1 MLFEEFLE
9 ARASAAVRAALSLG
23 EDAKAMSRR
32 AQDPRFGDYQLNAAM
47 ALGKKLGK
55 KPRELAEAIAEHL
68 RSEDFVASA
77 EVAGPG
83 FVNLHLSDR
92 FLEEFLGSM
101 LEDNERDYIPVSSE
115 PETIVVDFS
124 GPNIAKQMHV
134 GHLRSTIIGD
144 AISRV
149 LEFRGHKVIRDNH
162 LGDWG
167 TQFGLLI
174 VGMREYGDRAALE
187 ADPIVELERVYKAAS
202 ARAKEDE
209 PFAEAARLELKK
221 LQDGDSENRALW
233 KEFVDVTRKTIDEIY
248 ALLDVHFDLYLGES
262 AYNDA
267 LEGVVSELVERGIAR
282 EDAGAKAIFWGEQE
296 GERAQEIPPRLK
308 KQKEPF
314 LVQKSDGAFLY
325 STTDI
330 ATVKYRK
337 ETLGADRA
345 LYVVDHRQAL
355 HFEQVF
361 TLMRLLDVEMELA
374 HIGFGTV
381 LGGDGKPLRTRDA
394 TGAALTLRSLLDAAI
409 ERAEQRIRE
418 GIEEGRIQIA
428 EEEIAGLARSVGVG
442 AVKYADLSNHRMT
455 DYRFDLDRM
464 VSFTGNSGPYLQY
477 VHARSMSIFR
487 RAGVEEGAIKGPIK
501 LGTPE
506 EGKLA
511 RRLVRFGDVLAKVE
525 ESYLPHLIAEHL
537 FELSSE
543 FNAFYQ
549 ACKVID
555 AENDA
560 IRESRLAL
568 VALTAR
574 QVRRGLSLLGIEA
587 VSRM

>member
-9 ARASAAVRAALSLG
+9 ARASLAVRAALSLG
-23 EDAKAMSRR
+23 DDAQAMCRR

-68 RSEDFVASA
+68 RSEDFVESA

-83 FVNLHLSDR
+83 FVNLRLSDR
-92 FLEEFLGSM
+92 FLEEFLSKM
-101 LEDNERDYIPVSSE
+101 LEDRERDFIPEASA

-144 AISRV
+144 AIARV
-149 LEFRGHKVIRDNH
+149 LEFRGHRVIRDNH

-174 VGMREYGDRAALE
+174 VGMREYGERSALE

-209 PFAEAARLELKK
+209 AFAEAARLELKK
-221 LQDGDSENRALW
+221 LQDGDEENRALW
-233 KEFVDVTRKTIDEIY
+233 AEFVDVTRKTIDEIY
-248 ALLDVHFDLYLGES
+248 ALLGVRFDLYLGES
-262 AYNDA
+262 AYHDA
-267 LEGVVSELVERGIAR
+267 LEGVVSDLVSRGIAR
-282 EDAGAKAIFWGEQE
+282 EDAGANVVFWGEQS
-296 GERAQEIPPRLK
+296 GEIPAKLK

-330 ATVKYRK
+330 ATVNYRK
-337 ETLGADRA
+337 DELGADRA

-361 TLMRLLDVEMELA
+361 ALMKLLGAEIELA

-394 TGAALTLRSLLDAAI
+394 TGAALTLRSLLDEAI
-409 ERAEQRIRE
+409 ERARERIRE
-418 GIEEGRIQIA
+418 GIDEGRIQIA
-428 EEEIAGLARSVGVG
+428 EDEVEALARSVGVG
-442 AVKYADLSNHRMT
+442 AVKYADLSNHRLT

-487 RAGVEEGAIKGPIK
+487 RAGVQEDALKGPII
-501 LGTPE
+501 LGAPE

-525 ESYLPHLIAEHL
+525 EAYLPHLIAEHL

-560 IRESRLAL
+560 MRESRLAL

-587 VSRM
+587 VSKM

>member
-9 ARASAAVRAALSLG
+9 ARASEAVRAALSLG
-23 EDAKAMSRR
+23 EDAHAMSRR

-55 KPRELAEAIAEHL
+55 PPREIAEAIAAHL
-68 RSEDFVASA
+68 RSEDFVESA

-83 FVNLHLSDR
+83 FVNIRLSER
-92 FLEEFLGSM
+92 FLEDFLLKM
-101 LEDNERDYIPVSSE
+101 LEDAERDSIPPSAE

-174 VGMREYGDRAALE
+174 VGMRAYGDRAALD
-187 ADPIVELERVYKAAS
+187 ADPIVELERVYKVAS

-209 PFAEAARLELKK
+209 EFAEAARRELKK
-221 LQDGDSENRALW
+221 LQDGDPENRALW
-233 KEFVDVTRKTIDEIY
+233 AEFVDVTRKTIDAIY
-248 ALLDVHFDLYLGES
+248 ELLDVRFDLYLGES
-262 AYNDA
+262 AYHDA
-267 LEGVVSELVERGIAR
+267 LEGVVHDLVSRGIAR

-296 GERAQEIPPRLK
+296 GEIPPRLK

-314 LVQKSDGAFLY
+314 LIQKSDGAFLY

-330 ATVKYRK
+330 ATVHYRK
-337 ETLGADRA
+337 EKLGADRA

-361 TLMRLLDVEMELA
+361 TLMKLLGVEIELA

-381 LGGDGKPLRTRDA
+381 LGSDGKPLRTRDA
-394 TGAALTLRSLLDAAI
+394 TGAALTLRSLLDEAI
-409 ERAEQRIRE
+409 ERARERIRE
-418 GIEEGRIQIA
+418 GIDEGRIQIA
-428 EEEIAGLARSVGVG
+428 EEEIDELARSVGVG

-455 DYRFDLDRM
+455 DYQFDLDRM

-487 RAGVEEGAIKGPIK
+487 RAGIEESDVSGPITI
-501 LGTPE
+501 GTPE
-506 EGKLA
+506 EAKLA
-511 RRLVRFGDVLAKVE
+511 RRLVRFGDVIAKVE

-537 FELSSE
+537 FELASE

-560 IRESRLAL
+560 VRKSRLAL

-587 VSRM
+587 VSKM